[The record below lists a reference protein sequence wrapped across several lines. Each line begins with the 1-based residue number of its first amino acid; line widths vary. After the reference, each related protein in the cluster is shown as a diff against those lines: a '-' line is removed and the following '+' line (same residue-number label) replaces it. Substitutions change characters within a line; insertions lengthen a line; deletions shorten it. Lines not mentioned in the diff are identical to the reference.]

1 MRRGFTLAEV
11 MVAMLFLS
19 IAMFGYIGLHMRIIH
34 SSTTLHL
41 RHSIRRKVDLHSAL
55 TVNRA
60 RQGQPPPD
68 ATYPLFIDLAT
79 MEFLTPYLIAS
90 GDSPE
95 NNYGG
100 NVTVQTMSDAPQ
112 IKRLTVDITW
122 TNRHGPQSYVV
133 DTFTGA
139 KDKGW

>member
-41 RHSIRRKVDLHSAL
+41 RHSIRRKVDLQSAL

-60 RQGQPPPD
+60 RQGQAPAD